1 MRLYRLR
8 QHPFGFWLVTFLLAG
23 LTAAV
28 VLRAGES
35 ADRWGRLAPVVV
47 VGGAEVPPGSVV
59 GAGDVRVE
67 WWPARL
73 APRDAV
79 SAVDDVAG
87 RVAVVALWPGEPVL
101 RRRLAPDGLTGVAA
115 LVPLGM
121 RAVAVPIDGPGLSL
135 RVGDSVDVL
144 ATFESEPTVV
154 VAESVA
160 VVAVGEGVVTVAV
173 AAEVAPKL
181 AYATARAT
189 LTLALSAFSTTPGV
203 VEKAGVGR

>member
-8 QHPFGFWLVTFLLAG
+8 RHPFGFWLVTFLLAG

-47 VGGAEVPPGSVV
+47 VAREAAPGSLV
-59 GAGDVRVE
+59 GAGDVRVD

-73 APRDAV
+73 VPRDAAA
-79 SAVDDVAG
+79 AVDEVAG
-87 RVAVVALWPGEPVL
+87 RVAVVGLWPGEPVL
-101 RRRLAPDGLTGVAA
+101 RSRLAPDGLTGVAA

-121 RAVAVPIDGPGLSL
+121 RAVALPLDGPGLAL
-135 RVGDSVDVL
+135 RVGDWVDVL

-154 VAESVA
+154 VAQSVP
-160 VVAVGEGVVTVAV
+160 VVAVGEAAVTVAV
-173 AAEVAPKL
+173 PADLAPKL
-181 AYATARAT
+181 AYALTRST
-189 LTLALSAFSTTPGV
+189 LTLAQVANSTATRA
-203 VEKAGVGR
+203 VEIAGGRP